1 MTTLNNENIDT
12 FVIFNT
18 ITGKRYGSTGW
29 GGYKQWNTASSAKGA
44 LTRLKK
50 QYLKTFEDDLE
61 HTFTY
66 ITSCYES
73 GKYTEETHGV
83 NQYATQEGRDA
94 HREEMKEY
102 KSDWKVYQGL
112 CDSEVV
118 TYDYFYENEPVVER
132 TNISGGNKY
141 TERLNTPSFLS
152 PSCDSYYR

>member
-12 FVIFNT
+12 FVIFNPV
-18 ITGKRYGSTGW
+18 TGKRYGSTSW
-29 GGYKQWNTASSAKGA
+29 GGYKQWKTASSAKGA

-61 HTFTY
+61 HPFTY

-102 KSDWKVYQGL
+102 KGAWGVYQGL

-118 TYDYFYENEPVVER
+118 TYELFKAINPIR
-132 TNISGGNKY
+132 FLRFCQGG
-141 TERLNTPSFLS
+141 L
-152 PSCDSYYR
+152 

>member
-1 MTTLNNENIDT
+1 MKTANNENIDT

-44 LTRLKK
+44 LTRLKN
-50 QYLKTFEDDLE
+50 QLLKTFEDDLE
-61 HTFTY
+61 QTFTY

-152 PSCDSYYR
+152 PSSDSFYR